1 LRLNRYIAVSMTIHF
16 ILLVLFAIV
25 YPSRPDRIP
34 PFDVKIVGPFN
45 IRPVTPT
52 SPDRP
57 AKPSTPVPV
66 VPAPEKLPSIKND
79 IAPKRLHGEGTDTKT
94 PEISNGTALR
104 QEEAPSSDDSKS
116 RDILKAKPSP
126 EPTKRFPLEEAP
138 SSDDSKSRDILKAK
152 PSPEPTK
159 RFPLFDKEI
168 VEKFAKKESPTDR
181 GLSFDTSEF
190 QHMGYMRRLKE
201 RIESVWQYPLEAARK
216 GIYGDLYI
224 RFTILKNGRLGS
236 AELVRT
242 SGHKDLDE
250 AAIKALKDAEPFWPL
265 PEDYD
270 KDSLTITGHFIYT
283 IGLFYIR

>member
-1 LRLNRYIAVSMTIHF
+1 MRLNRYIAVSMTIHF

-104 QEEAPSSDDSKS
+104 Q
-116 RDILKAKPSP
+116 
-126 EPTKRFPLEEAP
+126 EEAP